1 MRHSP
6 FSLRGKILGF
16 YGATLAVVIA
26 LEVLAQNAAL
36 KAGSEFEARLERYHA
51 IQGLRTGLADFRGL
65 SELYMRE
72 RMPEQLRDLYVA
84 LDGLGQDSTKLPGL
98 ADPESDA
105 FFEAR
110 AALRGLETWAPMARS
125 ALGMRASGEAAS
137 YAEWLKADRLATYV
151 DGYLGRL
158 LSLSLAEGARNY
170 RASSERSLEYRRLAL
185 AGIGGAGALAF
196 LFAALFAYSVS
207 APISRL
213 AEAARRIAAGDL
225 QVEPVEA
232 RTGDEVEVLA
242 RGFNAMSASIR
253 AMVEGLQEKAALE
266 RLLHEETLSHA
277 LMGKALREAQFMNLQ
292 DHIRP
297 HFLFNALNT
306 IARSALFEEAPET
319 ESLALSLGKLLRYSL
334 AEGGSFATVGEE
346 LQVLREYLSFQ
357 SIRFGPRLSWR
368 ILSDPAIEK
377 VLIPR
382 FTLQPIVENAVRH
395 GIEPKVEGGRVLIH
409 ARLRE
414 GRVRLVVADSGI
426 GMDWALLARL
436 RAAAAGSPLP
446 PEAGAVAGSGGGIGM
461 ANLEARL
468 AFRYPGTS
476 RLSMVSRPGLGT
488 LVRISLPATAS
499 RDPLV
504 PGEAIHGN

>member
-1 MRHSP
+1 MRHP
-6 FSLRGKILGF
+6 HFSLRGKILGF
-16 YGATLAVVIA
+16 YGATLAAVIA
-26 LEVLAQNAAL
+26 LEIIAQNAAL
-36 KAGSEFEARLERYHA
+36 QAGSGFEARLMRYHA
-51 IQGLRTGLADFRGL
+51 IQGLRTELADFRGL

-72 RMPEQLRDLYVA
+72 RMPEQLRGLYA
-84 LDGLGQDSTKLPGL
+84 SLEGLGRDSARLPDY
-98 ADPESDA
+98 ADPDSDA

-110 AALRGLETWAPMARS
+110 AALRGFAAWEPMARS
-125 ALGMRASGEAAS
+125 SLILRAQGKPES
-137 YAEWLKADRLATYV
+137 YTEWLKADRLAVYI

-158 LSLSLAEGARNY
+158 LSLSLAEGAQSY
-170 RASSERSLEYRRLAL
+170 HAQAQRSVEYRRLAL
-185 AGIGGAGALAF
+185 AGILGAGSLAF
-196 LFAALFAYSVS
+196 LFAALFAFSVS

-242 RGFNAMSASIR
+242 TGFNAMSASIR

-292 DHIRP
+292 DQIRP

-306 IARSALFEEAPET
+306 IARSALFEEAHET

-334 AEGGSFATVGEE
+334 VEGGSFATIGEE
-346 LQVLREYLSFQ
+346 LEVLREYLSFQ
-357 SIRFGPRLSWR
+357 SIRFGPRLSWQ
-368 ILSDPAIEK
+368 ILSEPGLEDI
-377 VLIPR
+377 LIPR

-395 GIEPKVEGGRVLIH
+395 GIEPKEEGGRVLVH

-414 GRVRLVVADSGI
+414 GRVRLVMADSGV
-426 GMDWALLARL
+426 GMDWAMLARL
-436 RAAAAGSPLP
+436 RAAAAGAP
-446 PEAGAVAGSGGGIGM
+446 PPPQAGGPAIGGGGIGM

-468 AFRYPGTS
+468 AFRYPGTA
-476 RLSMVSRPGLGT
+476 RLSIASRPGLGT
-488 LVRISLPATAS
+488 LVRISLPAAMAAA
-499 RDPLV
+499 
-504 PGEAIHGN
+504 GEATDGN